1 MPTNFNWIINL
12 EIISWRLECFMRTH
26 NQWCDTCDNLLPQQS
41 ISRIQ
46 GASPRWTLQDM
57 LNQSSRRIRK
67 IFWRYF
73 SILFQTYIWKYWRY
87 FQDIWFILEISGYMI
102 YQSSSLGGL
111 EVSPVLLVIHLEG
124 HIVLLENRVSQ
135 ILMFNHRLHNE
146 MAIFGGT
153 PVYPIVTDQCLNHDQ
168 MHIPCDNTKQP
179 KNTNLS
185 IKCAHLSENLW
196 VNLWENLEVAS
207 VLGGCTNGWTNP
219 LVLMIIHLLGY
230 RNMYNVAM
238 TVCVHLQRKCIN

>member
-1 MPTNFNWIINL
+1 MWRSYHEGWNVSCEPTTNDVTPVTICCHNSPSPGSRGLVRGGHYKICLINL
-12 EIISWRLECFMRTH
+12 PEESGRYFG
-26 NQWCDTCDNLLPQQS
+26 DTFLF
-41 ISRIQ
+41 
-46 GASPRWTLQDM
+46 
-57 LNQSSRRIRK
+57 SSRHIYENTGDTSK
-67 IFWRYF
+67 T
-73 SILFQTYIWKYWRY
+73 SDLYWRY
-87 FQDIWFILEISGYMI
+87 LDIWYTNHQVWVDWKYRLFSWSFISKVTLFC
-102 YQSSSLGGL
+102 LK
-111 EVSPVLLVIHLEG
+111 
-124 HIVLLENRVSQ
+124 
-135 ILMFNHRLHNE
+135 NHRLHNE

-153 PVYPIVTDQCLNHDQ
+153 PVYPIVTDQCSNHDQ
-168 MHIPCDNTKQP
+168 MHIPCGNTKQP

>member
-73 SILFQTYIWKYWRY
+73 SIIFPKMYENIGDTSIQ
-87 FQDIWFILEISGYMI
+87 GY
-102 YQSSSLGGL
+102 LVGPL
-111 EVSPVLLVIHLEG
+111 KEV
-124 HIVLLENRVSQ
+124 
-135 ILMFNHRLHNE
+135 
-146 MAIFGGT
+146 
-153 PVYPIVTDQCLNHDQ
+153 
-168 MHIPCDNTKQP
+168 
-179 KNTNLS
+179 
-185 IKCAHLSENLW
+185 
-196 VNLWENLEVAS
+196 
-207 VLGGCTNGWTNP
+207 
-219 LVLMIIHLLGY
+219 
-230 RNMYNVAM
+230 
-238 TVCVHLQRKCIN
+238 